1 MPIIET
7 HNLSFTYSKGT
18 PFEKRAVNNINISIN
33 ENEIIGIVG
42 HTGSGK
48 STLIKL
54 FNALLRP
61 SSGQIYLEGKDIWEN
76 PKKIREVRFKVGLVF
91 QYPEHQLFEET
102 VYKDI
107 SFGPKNMGLK
117 PQDIDTNVINA
128 VKFIDFPMD
137 LLQNSPFELS
147 GGQKRRAA
155 IAGVIAMDPQ
165 VLILDEPSAGLDPK
179 GREYLINQISTY
191 HKKRGNTVIF
201 VSHSMEDIA
210 KIADRVLVL
219 DNGNALM
226 FDKPSRVF
234 SNAQKLQQIGLD
246 IPDITKVMI
255 KLRQKGFKLDENII
269 TIDQAVSS
277 IKNLINQKGRGNL
290 NG

>member
-61 SSGQIYLEGKDIWEN
+61 SSGQIYLDGKDIWEN

-107 SFGPKNMGLK
+107 SFGPKNMGLTPK
-117 PQDIDTNVINA
+117 DIDTNVINA

-155 IAGVIAMDPQ
+155 IAGVIAMNPQ

-255 KLRQKGFKLDENII
+255 KLRQKGFKLDENMI

-277 IKNLINQKGRGNL
+277 IKNLINQKGKGNL

>member
-54 FNALLRP
+54 FNALLKP
-61 SSGQIYLEGKDIWEN
+61 SSGQIYLDGKDIWEN

-107 SFGPKNMGLK
+107 SFGPKKMGLK
-117 PQDIDTNVINA
+117 PKDIDTNVINA

-201 VSHSMEDIA
+201 VSHSMENIA

-226 FDKPSRVF
+226 FDKPSKVF

-255 KLRQKGFKLDENII
+255 KLRQKGFKLDENVI

>member
-18 PFEKRAVNNINISIN
+18 PFEKKAVNNINISIN

-117 PQDIDTNVINA
+117 PKDIDTNVINA

-226 FDKPSRVF
+226 FDKPSKVF

-269 TIDQAVSS
+269 TIDQAFSS

>member
-18 PFEKRAVNNINISIN
+18 PFEKKAINNINISIN

-61 SSGQIYLEGKDIWEN
+61 SSGQIYLDGKDIWEN

-107 SFGPKNMGLK
+107 SFGPKNMGLTPK
-117 PQDIDTNVINA
+117 DIDTNVINA

-226 FDKPSRVF
+226 FDKPSKVF

-269 TIDQAVSS
+269 TIEQAASS

>member
-18 PFEKRAVNNINISIN
+18 PFEKKAVNNINISIN

-117 PQDIDTNVINA
+117 PKDIDTNVINA

-201 VSHSMEDIA
+201 VSHSMENIA

-226 FDKPSRVF
+226 FDKPSKVF

-269 TIDQAVSS
+269 TIDQAFSS

>member
-18 PFEKRAVNNINISIN
+18 PFEKKAVNNINISIN

-61 SSGQIYLEGKDIWEN
+61 SSGQIYLDGKDIWEN

-91 QYPEHQLFEET
+91 QYPEHQLFEDT

-117 PQDIDTNVINA
+117 PKDIDTNVINA

-226 FDKPSRVF
+226 FDKPSKVF

-255 KLRQKGFKLDENII
+255 KLRQKDFKLDENII

>member
-18 PFEKRAVNNINISIN
+18 PFEKKAVNNINISIN

-54 FNALLRP
+54 FNGLLRP
-61 SSGQIYLEGKDIWEN
+61 SSGQIYLDGKDIWES

-107 SFGPKNMGLK
+107 SFGPKNMGLTPK
-117 PQDIDTNVINA
+117 DIDTNVINA
-128 VKFIDFPMD
+128 VKFIDFPID

-201 VSHSMEDIA
+201 VSHNMEDIA

-226 FDKPSRVF
+226 FDKPSKVF

-269 TIDQAVSS
+269 TIEQAASS

>member
-18 PFEKRAVNNINISIN
+18 PFEKKAVNNINISIN

-54 FNALLRP
+54 FNGLLRP
-61 SSGQIYLEGKDIWEN
+61 SSGQIYLDGKDIWES

-107 SFGPKNMGLK
+107 SFGPKNMGLTPK
-117 PQDIDTNVINA
+117 DIDTNVINA
-128 VKFIDFPMD
+128 VKFIDFPID

-201 VSHSMEDIA
+201 VSHNMEDIA

-226 FDKPSRVF
+226 FDKPSKVF

-269 TIDQAVSS
+269 TIEQAASS
-277 IKNLINQKGRGNL
+277 IKNLINQTGRGNL

>member
-117 PQDIDTNVINA
+117 PKDIDTNVINA

-191 HKKRGNTVIF
+191 HQKRGNTVIF
-201 VSHSMEDIA
+201 VSHNMEDIA

-226 FDKPSRVF
+226 FDKPSKVF

-246 IPDITKVMI
+246 IPDITKVII
-255 KLRQKGFKLDENII
+255 KLRQKGFKLDEDII
-269 TIDQAVSS
+269 TIEQAASS

-290 NG
+290 ND

>member
-18 PFEKRAVNNINISIN
+18 PFEKKAVNNINISIN

-61 SSGQIYLEGKDIWEN
+61 SSGQIYLDGKDIWEN

-91 QYPEHQLFEET
+91 QYPEHQLFEDT

-117 PQDIDTNVINA
+117 PKDIDTNVINA

-226 FDKPSRVF
+226 FDKPSKVF

>member
-18 PFEKRAVNNINISIN
+18 PFEKKAVNNINISIN

-54 FNALLRP
+54 FNALLKP
-61 SSGQIYLEGKDIWEN
+61 NSGQIYLDGKDIWEN

-107 SFGPKNMGLK
+107 SFGPKNMGLTPK
-117 PQDIDTNVINA
+117 DIDTNVINT
-128 VKFIDFPMD
+128 VKFIDFPMN

-191 HKKRGNTVIF
+191 HKKSGNTVIF

-226 FDKPSRVF
+226 FDKPSKVF

-255 KLRQKGFKLDENII
+255 KLRQKGFKLDEDII
-269 TIDQAVSS
+269 TIDQAASS
-277 IKNLINQKGRGNL
+277 IKNLINQKCRGNL
-290 NG
+290 ND

>member
-18 PFEKRAVNNINISIN
+18 PFEKKAINNINISIN

-107 SFGPKNMGLK
+107 SFGPKNMGLTPK
-117 PQDIDTNVINA
+117 DIDTNVINA

-201 VSHSMEDIA
+201 VSHNMEDIA

-226 FDKPSRVF
+226 FDKPSKVF
-234 SNAQKLQQIGLD
+234 SNSQKLQQIGLD

-269 TIDQAVSS
+269 TIEQAASS

>member
-18 PFEKRAVNNINISIN
+18 PFEKKAINNINISIN

-61 SSGQIYLEGKDIWEN
+61 SSGQIYLDGKDIWEN

-91 QYPEHQLFEET
+91 QYPEHQLFEDT

-117 PQDIDTNVINA
+117 PKDIDTNVINA

-226 FDKPSRVF
+226 FDKPSKVF

>member
-7 HNLSFTYSKGT
+7 HNLSFTYSQGT
-18 PFEKRAVNNINISIN
+18 PFEKKAVNNINISIN

-61 SSGQIYLEGKDIWEN
+61 SSGQIYLDGKDIWEN

-107 SFGPKNMGLK
+107 SFGPKNMGLTPK
-117 PQDIDTNVINA
+117 DIDTNVINA

-201 VSHSMEDIA
+201 VSHNMEDIA

-226 FDKPSRVF
+226 FDKPSKVF

-269 TIDQAVSS
+269 TIEQAASS